1 VEQKAYEKAYKS
13 AADDRR
19 RQKIMAAQE
28 AGKELGEGDADDDNQ
43 RNQFNYT
50 ERAAQT
56 YNNTV
61 KSRVV
66 STVPPESATT
76 QGRMTQWSL
85 YDAYLI
91 EYDRMVYASNM
102 EKAAKEAKGKEKG
115 GSSRRSDDPMHSP
128 AMGRTLKVLERMV
141 NQNAEDEIYADF
153 KFWEDPSDAFRDAVG
168 TCLPLWKF
176 EDARTKRKM
185 VTAIAWNPG
194 YPDLFAVGYGSYDFM
209 KQGSGLV
216 AVYSVKNV
224 GTPEYTFSVESGVM
238 CIDFHPQHHPLLAV
252 GCYDGTVKVFDVRRK
267 ENRPIFSSDIRSGK
281 HTDPVW
287 EVRWASDD
295 GSAKDLSFYSVS
307 SDGKVANWIMTKSE
321 LKMELVMA
329 LKLTGAEGGGAGAH
343 GGDAGGA
350 TAGGAAAS
358 ASAPSARGAT
368 PPGAKGPAGGAGGG
382 AGEDESSRPSGLA
395 GGCAIAFNPFQ
406 ESVFLVGTE
415 EGKIHRCSLEY
426 SGQGYLATYEG
437 HHMAVYAIRWN
448 PFHPR
453 VFLSSSADWTVKM
466 WDSSYP
472 APLMSYDLG
481 TSVGDICWAPYSAST
496 FAAVSDDGKVHVWD
510 LYANKHEQL
519 CQQKVREGDRILGR
533 GGGAH
538 RVVVCVSRA
547 SWTPPPPPPS
557 SHIVPPHTSNPPP
570 PSPSHSHQTDRQEGQ
585 VHARLL
591 QRQGPAHPRGRLARR
606 RDLAEALA
614 EPAARDAHPGARRE
628 KGRGAPA
635 PAPAHRGRG
644 AQDGPHPRGERRQDH
659 HRHAHPGPGQ
669 EEGRAGGRGRRRA
682 GRGRGRVGRGGKTRG
697 GGSGGMHAENC
708 AKQFKRAQPR
718 APSPTPHS
726 YSLE

>member
-1 VEQKAYEKAYKS
+1 VE
-13 AADDRR
+13 DRR

-28 AGKELGEGDADDDNQ
+28 AGKELGEGDADDEG

-56 YNNTV
+56 YNNSV
-61 KSRVV
+61 KARLV

-76 QGRMTQWSL
+76 SGRMTQWSL
-85 YDAYLI
+85 YDAYLV
-91 EYDRMVYASNM
+91 EYDRMVYAANM
-102 EKAAKEAKGKEKG
+102 EKGAKEAKAAAAGGKDKAG
-115 GSSRRSDDPMHSP
+115 GSSHRKSDDPMHSP

-141 NQNAEDEIYADF
+141 NQNAEDEIYSDF
-153 KFWEDPSDAFRDAVG
+153 KFWEDPSDGFREAVG

-216 AVYSVKNV
+216 AVYSLKNV

-267 ENRPIFSSDIRSGK
+267 ENRHIFASDIRSGK

-287 EVRWASDD
+287 EVKWAADD
-295 GSAKDLSFYSVS
+295 GSAKDLAFYSVS

-321 LKMELVMA
+321 LKMELVMS
-329 LKLTGAEGGGAGAH
+329 LKLTGAEGAAA
-343 GGDAGGA
+343 AGGA
-350 TAGGAAAS
+350 NASSSSSSLADSTGSGAAN
-358 ASAPSARGAT
+358 ASAPAARGAT
-368 PPGAKGPAGGAGGG
+368 PPGAKTGPAGGAGSSG
-382 AGEDESSRPSGLA
+382 GEDESSRPSGLA

-453 VFLSSSADWTVKM
+453 VCLSSSADWTVKL
-466 WDSSYP
+466 WDS
-472 APLMSYDLG
+472 
-481 TSVGDICWAPYSAST
+481 
-496 FAAVSDDGKVHVWD
+496 
-510 LYANKHEQL
+510 
-519 CQQKVREGDRILGR
+519 R
-533 GGGAH
+533 
-538 RVVVCVSRA
+538 
-547 SWTPPPPPPS
+547 
-557 SHIVPPHTSNPPP
+557 
-570 PSPSHSHQTDRQEGQ
+570 
-585 VHARLL
+585 
-591 QRQGPAHPRGRLARR
+591 
-606 RDLAEALA
+606 
-614 EPAARDAHPGARRE
+614 
-628 KGRGAPA
+628 
-635 PAPAHRGRG
+635 
-644 AQDGPHPRGERRQDH
+644 
-659 HRHAHPGPGQ
+659 
-669 EEGRAGGRGRRRA
+669 
-682 GRGRGRVGRGGKTRG
+682 
-697 GGSGGMHAENC
+697 
-708 AKQFKRAQPR
+708 
-718 APSPTPHS
+718 
-726 YSLE
+726 